1 METDAVAYLGRVRV
15 SGTRAPS
22 TRSGEIALAIGAT
35 PTSSPIGGGPNLK
48 SEVRAALQ
56 VELLATGRTTVVIN
70 GIIPDDPQDPHVWQ
84 PSNFADV
91 VAFVNA
97 VRMGPSLDLAIATTN
112 WVLENSVNEILVTR
126 ETVGSGDKV
135 TDVTLSASSA
145 VEGSLT
151 LTLTVTLATD
161 RT

>member
-1 METDAVAYLGRVRV
+1 M
-15 SGTRAPS
+15 
-22 TRSGEIALAIGAT
+22 
-35 PTSSPIGGGPNLK
+35 
-48 SEVRAALQ
+48 
-56 VELLATGRTTVVIN
+56 
-70 GIIPDDPQDPHVWQ
+70 
-84 PSNFADV
+84 

-145 VEGSLT
+145 VSGSLT
-151 LTLTVTLATD
+151 LTLTVTLGTD
-161 RT
+161 R